1 MNLIKLS
8 EQLKDVPDNYLA
20 QEIQQPTGKYPA
32 YLIIS
37 ELSRRKR
44 MRDGVAKPEPQT
56 TVAEDLTGQGGLAD
70 TPQAMQSTA
79 GMDVM
84 GAEEPEEMPQMAGGG
99 LVAFQR
105 GNLVRQSLAAEDDL
119 RQAGYQMSFPVNQ
132 SQYQSD
138 DYAREFP
145 DVRELPGIY
154 RQIQEYSTPISEERR
169 TSLREEGRR
178 RRAEEVPFGRE
189 EEARRIASRE
199 KALEGERASNV
210 NMALMEAGLGMMAS
224 RAPRGIQGV
233 AEGGLKGLSALRAG
247 KQEIKK
253 SEAYL
258 DQAREN
264 YARAQELYDEKKYAA
279 GDKALQ
285 RADQQQAFAIS
296 GAQAKIQGIKA
307 GIDIERG
314 EEMHPL
320 LMEKAQKDLQ
330 FARDTYESR
339 LAEAR
344 LLPKSREA
352 QIAKDLAAA
361 NLANVQAR
369 VGGFR
374 SGQQP
379 KPMLGPGMEGAFKG
393 ADALVMSAQK
403 NKQDIILPNGQ
414 PLTGTTEQ
422 KKAVLASLIGSGKV
436 ADFTTDEANQKI
448 YINPFGFAPAAQIS
462 QAPGVRGGKPDYS
475 FNQFFSAD

>member
-20 QEIQQPTGKYPA
+20 QEIQQPTGNYPA

-56 TVAEDLTGQGGLAD
+56 TVAEDLAGQGGLAD

-99 LVAFQR
+99 LVAFQT
-105 GNLVRQSLAAEDDL
+105 GNLVRQSLAAEDDI
-119 RQAGYQMSFPVNQ
+119 RQSGYQMSFPVNQ

-138 DYAREFP
+138 DY
-145 DVRELPGIY
+145 VRELPGIY
-154 RQIQEYSTPISEERR
+154 RQFQEYSTPISEERR
-169 TSLREEGRR
+169 TSIREEGRR

-189 EEARRIASRE
+189 EEARRIAARE
-199 KALEGERASNV
+199 QALEGERSSNV

-247 KQEIKK
+247 KQDIKK

-258 DQAREN
+258 DQAKDK
-264 YARAQELYDEKKYAA
+264 YAQAKELYDERMYAA
-279 GDKALQ
+279 GD
-285 RADQQQAFAIS
+285 RAVAEAERQQALGLAAAKDRLS
-296 GAQAKIQGIKA
+296 GFKSML
-307 GIDIERG
+307 DIRRD
-314 EEMHPL
+314 EEMRPL
-320 LMEKAQKDLQ
+320 QMEKAQRDLQ
-330 FARDTYESR
+330 FARDTYAAR
-339 LAEAR
+339 VAEAQ

-352 QIAKDLAAA
+352 QIAKDNAAA
-361 NLANVQAR
+361 HLANVEANL
-369 VGGFR
+369 GGR
-374 SGQQP
+374 LGRGQP
-379 KPMLGPGMEGAFKG
+379 KPLLGPGMKGAFEGAN
-393 ADALVMSAQK
+393 AVVIEAQ
-403 NKQDIILPNGQ
+403 NSGYQIILPDGT
-414 PLTGTTEQ
+414 PLTGGIPQQ
-422 KKAVLASLIGSGKV
+422 KSTIASLLSSGRVGS
-436 ADFTTDEANQKI
+436 FSTDPQNKRI
-448 YINPFGFAPAAQIS
+448 YINPYGYGAAPMT
-462 QAPGVRGGKPDYS
+462 QAPQVPGAPRVRPDYS
-475 FNQFFSAD
+475 FNQFAGSE